1 MVVSKS
7 QSGSTGSGMFPSS
20 DSDTA
25 RRILVADPDPG
36 FRDGMVG
43 YLGARGYSL
52 HPAADAA
59 GLEAILACE
68 TIDLIL
74 LDVAL
79 PGEDGLSIC
88 RRLST
93 EGGPPILLLNEASA
107 EMDRVIGL
115 EMGADL
121 YLEKSSSPREL
132 LAHIRALL
140 RRVEH
145 IRISPPGEGRAFHFR
160 GFVLD
165 PGRHALFAPGGDPV
179 RLTEGEYALLKMFAE
194 HPQQVLS
201 RQVLHNASRP
211 GEPDSQDRA
220 VDVQVGRLRKRL
232 DAFDTDLIQ
241 TARGAGYLFKAPVK
255 IYGSGLQS
263 QRP

>member
-1 MVVSKS
+1 MISVA
-7 QSGSTGSGMFPSS
+7 

-25 RRILVADPDPG
+25 RRILVADADPG
-36 FRDGMVG
+36 FRDGVVG

-59 GLEAILACE
+59 GLEAILARE
-68 TIDLIL
+68 PIDLIL

-79 PGEDGLSIC
+79 PGEGGLSIC
-88 RRLST
+88 RRLAT
-93 EGGPPILLLNEASA
+93 AGGPPILLLNEDSA

-121 YLEKSSSPREL
+121 CLEKSSSPREL

-145 IRISPPGEGRAFHFR
+145 IRISPPSEGRAYHFR
-160 GFVLD
+160 GLVLD
-165 PGRHALFAPGGDPV
+165 PGRHALFAPGGDLV
-179 RLTEGEYALLKMFAE
+179 RLTEGEYALLKMFVE

-211 GEPDSQDRA
+211 GEPDSEDRA
-220 VDVQVGRLRKRL
+220 VDVQVGRLRRRL
-232 DAFDTDLIQ
+232 GAFDPDLIQ
-241 TARGAGYLFKAPVK
+241 TSRGAGYLFKAEVK
-255 IYGSGLQS
+255 VHGAGLQS
-263 QRP
+263 RRP